1 MPSVPQEHFAEI
13 NSADVQMYTC
23 KNTTAGTM
31 HDISLIIAIASS
43 ECSRSATQSLTFL
56 FFHTLYQRVEMALAR
71 LHVCTGSSEHSLL
84 R

>member
-23 KNTTAGTM
+23 KNTTAGSM

-43 ECSRSATQSLTFL
+43 ECSSSA
-56 FFHTLYQRVEMALAR
+56 H
-71 LHVCTGSSEHSLL
+71 LHKVWPSSSSILCISE
-84 R
+84 